1 MSGMIPYLW
10 GPMAWRQ
17 IHGMAHQFDTLPN
30 IDNRVADLF
39 VLFLISL
46 AWTLPC
52 KTCRTSYSGYLN
64 SYMEPNSLGQRG
76 IDTFI
81 ASRNLRRFA
90 FDLHNTVN
98 LKLGKPLA
106 ESFDLV
112 TRRSEMWGVEFLPS
126 ELFGLLFIISLN
138 YKDNMEANKEK
149 HHRRLFAVL
158 PDLLFALG
166 EPNMAVSL
174 EEVQISKI
182 RVLTQDAILSKLY
195 EAYVD
200 WHSQECKEAQPR
212 LLQSKPQTMQELI
225 ARYTL
230 CQNK

>member
-10 GPMAWRQ
+10 GPIAWRQ
-17 IHGMAHQFDTLPN
+17 IHGMAHQFDTRPD
-30 IDNRVADLF
+30 IDYRVADLF

-52 KTCRTSYSGYLN
+52 KMCRTSYSGYLN
-64 SYMEPNSLGQRG
+64 SYMQPNGMNQRG

-81 ASRNLRRFA
+81 EARNLRRFA

-106 ESFDLV
+106 ENFDLV
-112 TRRSEMWGVEFLPS
+112 TRRSEVWGVEFLPG
-126 ELFGLLFIISLN
+126 ELFGLLFIIALN
-138 YKDNMEANKEK
+138 YTDNIEDDKER

-166 EPNMAVSL
+166 ETGMAVSM
-174 EEVQISKI
+174 EAVDIAKV
-182 RVLTQDAILSKLY
+182 RPLTQEAILNKLY

-200 WHSQECKEAQPR
+200 WHTQECKAQT
-212 LLQSKPQTMQELI
+212 KPPTLQELI